1 MIYTKITG
9 VRMGNLKRNF
19 AFSTVFL
26 LFLVFAIQ
34 APYYLLHNNSPMNH
48 GFVQPDC
55 TDFSRWVKN
64 PGQYQNNDVYCPG
77 FGLIPAPV
85 DLSIV
90 AAKNPYVS
98 QQSKIFAPQ
107 TGKRQFVF
115 SL

>member
-1 MIYTKITG
+1 MLVG
-9 VRMGNLKRNF
+9 VLMGNLKHYF

-26 LFLVFAIQ
+26 VVLVFAIQ
-34 APYYLLHNNSPMNH
+34 APSYLFQYNSPTNH

-90 AAKNPYVS
+90 AAKNPYIIP
-98 QQSKIFAPQ
+98 QSRIFAPQ
-107 TGKRQFVF
+107 TGKRH
-115 SL
+115 LEYL